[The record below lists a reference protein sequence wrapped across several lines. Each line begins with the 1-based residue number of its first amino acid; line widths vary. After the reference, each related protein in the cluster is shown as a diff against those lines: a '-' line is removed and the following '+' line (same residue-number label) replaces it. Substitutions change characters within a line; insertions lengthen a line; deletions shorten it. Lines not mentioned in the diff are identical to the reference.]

1 MTKPPITDGRA
12 APARQPTLR
21 QLRGF
26 KEVARHAS
34 FSRAAEALS
43 LSQPA
48 LSAAIRELETL
59 MGVALFERS
68 THHVRLT
75 PAGHAARAQ
84 IEWLLN
90 SYTQGAEDLQ
100 RLLDTQAATVR
111 IGCIPSTMHLLAP
124 VVAQWRLRH
133 PEIVLILSDHL
144 NDELMAALR
153 MLVTA
158 PADLT
163 SVDAFVASA
172 HPLAAVVRRRLVDTL
187 DRFGIAHAVLA
198 IGGGADTAAVQALL
212 RRLSH
217 VDAVVAQLNAAA
229 APVRYRR
236 VCAAITEL
244 RTLATRSTGRQI
256 ADFLASDATVLAVMG
271 AAVDVVEADGMRVD
285 RADDPAAHRRR
296 AVYWRRYGA
305 GPVGAMHRS
314 CAADICRG
322 SLVLYGRRR

>member
-1 MTKPPITDGRA
+1 MTKRPLQDSPP

-34 FSRAAEALS
+34 FSRAAQALA

-48 LSAAIRELETL
+48 LSAAIRELEAL

-75 PAGHAARAQ
+75 PAGQAARAQ

-90 SYTQGAEDLQ
+90 SYTQGAEDLR

-133 PEIVLILSDHL
+133 PDIALILSDHL

-153 MLVTA
+153 NGEL
-158 PADLT
+158 DIGLGLDFGLT
-163 SVDAFVASA
+163 PGLAAAFVAEDE
-172 HPLAAVVRRRLVDTL
+172 LV
-187 DRFGIAHAVLA
+187 AVLA
-198 IGGGADTAAVQALL
+198 DSHRLSRRQALTWQDLTTEPLAVLSRGSTYEMIVSTLRQQGAGLAATDTLNYTDTLYSLVRAGLRVGLISRLYTQGQRQDGLSIVPMRRPRLTRRICLMARAPEQQARAAVRRCYGELAELL
-212 RRLSH
+212 RAR
-217 VDAVVAQLNAAA
+217 
-229 APVRYRR
+229 
-236 VCAAITEL
+236 
-244 RTLATRSTGRQI
+244 
-256 ADFLASDATVLAVMG
+256 G
-271 AAVDVVEADGMRVD
+271 AR
-285 RADDPAAHRRR
+285 
-296 AVYWRRYGA
+296 
-305 GPVGAMHRS
+305 
-314 CAADICRG
+314 
-322 SLVLYGRRR
+322 

>member
-1 MTKPPITDGRA
+1 MTKRPAPDGHA

-34 FSRAAEALS
+34 FSRAAEALA

-59 MGVALFERS
+59 MGMALFERS

-75 PAGHAARAQ
+75 PAGQAARAQ

-144 NDELMAALR
+144 NDELMAALGNGE
-153 MLVTA
+153 L
-158 PADLT
+158 DIGLGLDFGLT
-163 SVDAFVASA
+163 PGVAAAFVAEDD
-172 HPLAAVVRRRLVDTL
+172 LV
-187 DRFGIAHAVLA
+187 AVLA
-198 IGGGADTAAVQALL
+198 DTHRLARRQAVTWQDLKAEPLAVLSRGSTYEMIVATLRQLGSDLAATDTLNYTDTLYSLVRAGLRVGLISRLYTQGQRQDGLAIVPLQRPQLTRRICLMARAPEQQARAAVRLCHAELAQLL
-212 RRLSH
+212 RER
-217 VDAVVAQLNAAA
+217 
-229 APVRYRR
+229 
-236 VCAAITEL
+236 AAI
-244 RTLATRSTGRQI
+244 RT
-256 ADFLASDATVLAVMG
+256 
-271 AAVDVVEADGMRVD
+271 
-285 RADDPAAHRRR
+285 P
-296 AVYWRRYGA
+296 
-305 GPVGAMHRS
+305 
-314 CAADICRG
+314 
-322 SLVLYGRRR
+322 

>member
-1 MTKPPITDGRA
+1 LTRFAEQTRNPRLSPIVRRVSAPVQVAVCGRPGVGCATVATAFADAGIAVTADESAADVTALVIAETLKPEDRVAPATPTVIVLNKADLMAFGGGGPMALAQRRA
-12 APARQPTLR
+12 ATIRASTGTPT
-21 QLRGF
+21 
-26 KEVARHAS
+26 V
-34 FSRAAEALS
+34 
-43 LSQPA
+43 P
-48 LSAAIRELETL
+48 
-59 MGVALFERS
+59 M
-68 THHVRLT
+68 
-75 PAGHAARAQ
+75 
-84 IEWLLN
+84 
-90 SYTQGAEDLQ
+90 
-100 RLLDTQAATVR
+100 
-111 IGCIPSTMHLLAP
+111 IGLLA
-124 VVAQWRLRH
+124 VADLDDD
-133 PEIVLILSDHL
+133 LL
-144 NDELMAALR
+144 AALR
-153 MLVTA
+153 LLVTA

-163 SVDAFVASA
+163 SVDAFVVSA